1 MRIKQ
6 IKKYLQEQDP
16 LPENNE
22 ERKKWFEMGD
32 VIQFL
37 LGSRLDKID
46 FEF

>member
-22 ERKKWFEMGD
+22 ERKNGLKWKM
-32 VIQFL
+32 
-37 LGSRLDKID
+37 
-46 FEF
+46 